1 MLTTT
6 KDGRIFLDLP
16 DNKNHSRFIG
26 TLEGDTLHTD
36 RNSRKHLFKK
46 NQSLGFNHYLINN
59 GNFDFICVNYD
70 LKQLW
75 TSRMTVLKYGKAMKF
90 KGKGYELQLFLPLTM
105 FKDSKE
111 DALTELKKIN
121 FDDAYEFKNQIAKK
135 ISHIAGALANIQGG
149 LF

>member
-1 MLTTT
+1 MTTTT

-46 NQSLGFNHYLINN
+46 NQSLGFNHYLIKND
-59 GNFDFICVNYD
+59 NFDFICVNYD
-70 LKQLW
+70 CRQIW

-90 KGKGYELQLFLPLTM
+90 KAKGYELQLFLPLEK

-111 DALTELKKIN
+111 DALTELKEIQFK
-121 FDDAYEFKNQIAKK
+121 DALDYKDRISKK
-135 ISHIAGALANIQGG
+135 ISHIAGALANIQGA